1 MARSVEPWVGKTADS
16 AVPERVLE
24 RLWLACDG
32 KCQGCGL
39 DLSDQ
44 AWDADHVVALINWA
58 GEGHGNT
65 ETNLQVLGL
74 KCCHRPKTKQDM
86 KIKWQTSRKV
96 RHHAGIKRTRYPVPG
111 SRQSNMKKCL
121 DGRVIDRRTGREWGT

>member
-1 MARSVEPWVGKTADS
+1 MARSVAPWVGKTADS
-16 AVPERVLE
+16 TVPERVLE
-24 RLWLACDG
+24 RLWKACDG

-44 AWDADHVVALINWA
+44 AWDADHVVALINWI
-58 GEGHGNT
+58 GEGHGNQ

-96 RHHAGIKRTRYPVPG
+96 RRHAGIKRTRNPVPG
-111 SRQSNMKKCL
+111 SKASPWKREYN
-121 DGRVIDRRTGREWGT
+121 RETGRFETVKRKTA